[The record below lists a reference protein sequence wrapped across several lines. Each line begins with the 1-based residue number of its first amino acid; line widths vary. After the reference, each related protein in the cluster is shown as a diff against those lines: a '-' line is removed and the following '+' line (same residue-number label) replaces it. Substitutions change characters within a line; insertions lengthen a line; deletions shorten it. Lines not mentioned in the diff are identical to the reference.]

1 MKGWKQMTIGQTIR
15 DLRSRKSMKQW
26 ELASKLCVDVTT
38 VSKWEHDKSTP
49 TIYTLSEICI
59 IFGVDMDVFAVCNT

>member
-1 MKGWKQMTIGQTIR
+1 MTIGQTIR
-15 DLRSRKSMKQW
+15 KLRDSQHMKQW

-59 IFGVDMDVFAVCNT
+59 IFDVEMDVFTLCNS